1 MEESVK
7 TWTETERQNFLDHVA
22 RAYSGCYSCYHR
34 GGGAT
39 LDLLQAGYY
48 ALKYMGM
55 ETPVY
60 DSSALRA
67 FFTAFMGGLLLQD
80 TSWRYVSEKA
90 AAIQAAVIERPVAA
104 LRAIKKKA
112 AEDALEKAQAD
123 YAAYEKGAI

>member
-1 MEESVK
+1 MGDASKV
-7 TWTETERQNFLDHVA
+7 WTEEEKQNFLDHVA
-22 RAYSGCYSCYHR
+22 RAYSGCYTCYRR

-55 ETPVY
+55 EMPVY
-60 DSSALRA
+60 DSSELLS
-67 FFTAFMGGLLLQD
+67 FFTTFMGGLLLQD
-80 TSWRYVSEKA
+80 ASWRYVSEKA
-90 AAIQAAVIERPVAA
+90 VAIQAMMNERPVEA

-112 AEDALEKAQAD
+112 AENALEKAQAD